1 MPELSRAAPA
11 LALSLLA
18 LAACEAA
25 PEPTREPASSAPTP
39 AAAPAKPEL
48 VRPPKDMVS
57 GRVWVASELQRAST
71 EGRRTIVYVGAT
83 WCEPC
88 KAFHDAVVAGKLDKD
103 LANVRFLELDYDEHE
118 AALAEGDVGCSSK
131 LVPLFAVP
139 TEDGRCGDRRH
150 EGAIKGDG
158 AVAFIVPRL
167 KALLERRA
175 GP

>member
-1 MPELSRAAPA
+1 M
-11 LALSLLA
+11 
-18 LAACEAA
+18 
-25 PEPTREPASSAPTP
+25 
-39 AAAPAKPEL
+39 
-48 VRPPKDMVS
+48 
-57 GRVWVASELQRAST
+57 
-71 EGRRTIVYVGAT
+71 
-83 WCEPC
+83 
-88 KAFHDAVVAGKLDKD
+88 
-103 LANVRFLELDYDEHE
+103 RFLELDYDEHE